1 MFLLILA
8 VNAAGWGIYVLCV
21 MPHHFNYQG
30 VGGSRGLGVGLGV
43 AITAWFLGFRHAF
56 DADHISCIDNT
67 TRKLMADGKRPLGS
81 GFFFSFGHSTIVV
94 AVGVG
99 ITFAARA
106 VFGAVVNPSST
117 FETAGGT
124 AGTLVSAGFL
134 YLIAVL
140 NLIVLVGIFKVFR
153 DMRRGTYDEQELE
166 AQLQARGL
174 MYRFFGRFMKS
185 INHTW
190 QLYFVGLVF
199 GIGFDTATE
208 VVLLSATAYAAIQG
222 LPYYA
227 VLALPFLF
235 SGGMMLFDTLDG
247 CFMNFAYGWAFARPV
262 RKVYYNLV
270 ITGLSIGAAFIIGT
284 IEILG
289 LLTTEHTCAA
299 ASGRSWPTSIST
311 SPGSASPHY
320 SSPSGPP
327 PSPIGGGA
335 TLKPAG
341 GPPSPPRAS
350 PGTGDGQTSEPGTEA
365 SETGVAPAKRRRRPA
380 KRRRRPAKRRRRPA
394 RSDTALRQ
402 RSPRRLW
409 LAELGVVNVERLV
422 RDEQEGHV
430 VVLGRAVLHLQ
441 PLGEPHEAARAE
453 GTGVRP
459 QNAVEDVHAV
469 GTVVRVP
476 LIGESCEVLHL
487 HHRHTGV
494 WILDELFRR
503 EIAVELVN
511 VADLPRHGVGV
522 PAMHLTR

>member
-1 MFLLILA
+1 MPAGQGRLRRMGADLSGREWARLAAMFAFILA
-8 VNAAGWGIYVLCV
+8 INALGWGIYVLDV

-30 VGGSRGLGVGLGV
+30 EGGSRGLGVGLGV

-117 FETAGGT
+117 YETAGGA
-124 AGTLVSAGFL
+124 AGTLVSAAFL

-140 NLIVLVGIFKVFR
+140 NLIVLAGIFKVFR
-153 DMRRGTYDEQELE
+153 EMRNGTYDEAELE

-174 MYRFFGRFMKS
+174 MYRFFGRFMRS
-185 INHTW
+185 ITHTW

-208 VVLLSATAYAAIQG
+208 VVLLAATAYAAISG

-247 CFMNFAYGWAFARPV
+247 CFMNFAYGWAFAKPV

-289 LLTTEHTCAA
+289 ILTTEAHLTGGFWSVMANFNINVAGFCIAGLFIAVWAVALTYWRWGNVEAKWSANVPAGAA
-299 ASGRSWPTSIST
+299 
-311 SPGSASPHY
+311 
-320 SSPSGPP
+320 PSQ
-327 PSPIGGGA
+327 
-335 TLKPAG
+335 KPA
-341 GPPSPPRAS
+341 
-350 PGTGDGQTSEPGTEA
+350 
-365 SETGVAPAKRRRRPA
+365 
-380 KRRRRPAKRRRRPA
+380 
-394 RSDTALRQ
+394 
-402 RSPRRLW
+402 
-409 LAELGVVNVERLV
+409 AE
-422 RDEQEGHV
+422 
-430 VVLGRAVLHLQ
+430 
-441 PLGEPHEAARAE
+441 
-453 GTGVRP
+453 
-459 QNAVEDVHAV
+459 
-469 GTVVRVP
+469 
-476 LIGESCEVLHL
+476 S
-487 HHRHTGV
+487 
-494 WILDELFRR
+494 
-503 EIAVELVN
+503 
-511 VADLPRHGVGV
+511 
-522 PAMHLTR
+522 